1 MLAVTAECGPMRYVL
16 RDKGNKQ
23 TAVKRDRL
31 LLKQPQ
37 LHVSAQI
44 KIHSGLSQLIN
55 ANKASIQTIV
65 YSLKKALL
73 EPKRVA
79 ATVF

>member
-1 MLAVTAECGPMRYVL
+1 MQRLQVSGAVRPLYGSL
-16 RDKGNKQ
+16 GFKGL
-23 TAVKRDRL
+23 TT
-31 LLKQPQ
+31 
-37 LHVSAQI
+37 
-44 KIHSGLSQLIN
+44 

-79 ATVF
+79 ATVFWQKKGAYVANLVYLPKYL